1 MTHPGTGSTP
11 PPGWYPDPAD
21 PRRSR
26 WWDGV
31 AWTNHYAPQ
40 PGSTPGIMPPTS
52 PVQGPPAQ
60 GASPVQ
66 WPSAQASPWPSAQGS
81 PSPWTTQ
88 GNVPPLPGAPAERPK
103 LDRRTPV
110 LNPYIWGVVLLPLL
124 SLVFLLAWNPELRFR
139 TVGSRQV
146 LDPTSMFTPWYF
158 AIGISSFLLYGVS
171 VLLAY
176 LDWQKLSQDGVVR
189 PFHWAWCFLSP
200 AVYVIGRSVI
210 VHGVSGRGL
219 APVWA
224 LIGTFVLST
233 VVAAAKASTIMA
245 QLMSSIPR

>member
-1 MTHPGTGSTP
+1 MTHPGSGSTP
-11 PPGWYPDPAD
+11 PPGWYSDPAD

-31 AWTNHYAPQ
+31 AWTNHYFPQ
-40 PGSTPGIMPPTS
+40 LESTPGATPGSAP
-52 PVQGPPAQ
+52 
-60 GASPVQ
+60 PVQ
-66 WPSAQASPWPSAQGS
+66 WPPAQAS

-88 GNVPPLPGAPAERPK
+88 GNVPPLLGAPAPRPK
-103 LDRRTPV
+103 LDSRTPV
-110 LNPYIWGVVLLPLL
+110 LNPFIWGVVLLPLL
-124 SLVFLLAWNPELRFR
+124 SLIFLLAWNPELRFH

-146 LDPTSMFTPWYF
+146 LDPASMFTPWYF
-158 AIGISSFLLYGVS
+158 AIAVSSFLLYGVS

-210 VHGVSGRGL
+210 VHGVAAGRGL

-233 VVAAAKASTIMA
+233 MVAAIKVSTIMV
-245 QLMSSIPR
+245 QVMSSLRS